1 MKGEKK
7 RHEFLFVNHICRYTF
22 GNEFCITKNVSEKA
36 GIGTYAGLFF
46 NAASGLFTAIIF
58 WGVNRFAISF
68 SVYSLIMV
76 FIWSGLVAIY
86 MMIGFRILKS
96 GNMSYYTL
104 FLMTGGMVVPY
115 IWGVLFLNEPLTLM
129 RTIGI
134 MLIILSIVITNL
146 SGSKPDKKLIM
157 LCAVIFFLN
166 GFVSVVS
173 KLHQVNTTYETI
185 GTTDFVFWSGIMKF
199 IICGLALLFFK
210 RKNDDVGEVDVKV
223 VLPIVCLSAIVSG
236 VSSICQLKGAI
247 SIPAT
252 VLYPLVTGGTIILSS
267 ITGCIVFKEKLAVR
281 QWISVGIC
289 FAGTCLFL

>member
-1 MKGEKK
+1 MNSYLLIIVADILLAMNFALQKMYQKK
-7 RHEFLFVNHICRYTF
+7 V
-22 GNEFCITKNVSEKA
+22 

-134 MLIILSIVITNL
+134 MLIILSMVITNL

-210 RKNDDVGEVDVKV
+210 RKNDDVGEVDVKA
-223 VLPIVCLSAIVSG
+223 VLPIVFLSAVVTGI
-236 VSSICQLKGAI
+236 SSICQLKGAI

-267 ITGCIVFKEKLAVR
+267 ITGCIVFEEKLAVR

-289 FAGTCLFL
+289 FVGTCLFL

>member
-1 MKGEKK
+1 MSSYLLIIFADILLAISFALQKIYQK
-7 RHEFLFVNHICRYTF
+7 
-22 GNEFCITKNVSEKA
+22 KA

-46 NAASGLFTAIIF
+46 NAALGLFTALIF
-58 WGVNRFAISF
+58 FVANKFTINF

-76 FIWSGLVAIY
+76 FIWAGLGAIY
-86 MMIGFRILKS
+86 MMLGFRILKS

-134 MLIILSIVITNL
+134 ILIILAIVISNF
-146 SGSKPDKKLIM
+146 SGSITDKKLIV
-157 LCAVIFFLN
+157 LCIIIFFLN

-185 GTTDFVFWSGIMKF
+185 GATDFVFWSGIIKF
-199 IICGLALLFFK
+199 IICGLILFFFK
-210 RKNDDVGEVDVKV
+210 RKNADVRDIDAKA
-223 VLPIVCLSAIVSG
+223 VLPIICLSAIVSG
-236 VSSICQLKGAI
+236 ISSICQLKGAI

-267 ITGCIVFKEKLAVR
+267 ITGCIVFKEKLSVR

-289 FAGTCLFL
+289 FVGTCLFL